1 MAVSMK
7 IYSDLTLALP
17 LLEVILSSQFKWKGN
32 PGRWCLKAFRPR
44 RNRVLSHLINIMII
58 LPRGRARERSALTFR
73 LSKFFMPFLCPSAA
87 GHGCQDERTFIRFR
101 GRVIRC
107 RGQTNITSA
116 SCLLLS
122 ALLVSSQKRRL
133 PSPFFKHTW
142 PQLPAQAPGG
152 YIPDDKADNQ
162 DQGKYCL
169 SPPVAAGIRGQSGYT

>member
-17 LLEVILSSQFKWKGN
+17 LLEVISSSQFKWKGN

-44 RNRVLSHLINIMII
+44 RNRVLSHLINILII

-116 SCLLLS
+116 FRLASQQPKTETP
-122 ALLVSSQKRRL
+122 VSVFQ
-133 PSPFFKHTW
+133 T
-142 PQLPAQAPGG
+142 
-152 YIPDDKADNQ
+152 Y
-162 DQGKYCL
+162 
-169 SPPVAAGIRGQSGYT
+169 VAATSGSSSRWVYPG